1 MTKRFSLR
9 HDNIAKQNR
18 KEKSVMYS
26 KYIVLPRRLSYS
38 SVFSVKPEPVTTL
51 WYMLHEIVDPRR
63 AQGRRHDLPTL
74 LTLAILALCSGHL
87 SYLAMK
93 EWCVNYQESIV
104 STVPFLAGHM
114 PNEATFHRV
123 FGSLDEKALEEVL
136 RAWIQRVIPTE
147 FGEGIAIDGKTLHKT
162 GVHIVAAF
170 AHKAKAVLFEIGT
183 DEKGKELVIGPEVIK
198 RIAIKDRIVTGDALF
213 TQRSL
218 CELIIS
224 RNGGYL
230 FRVKGNQ
237 DALEKEVRLFFKE
250 PPFQTVLKT
259 HTTVDRWKGQVERR
273 EITVSSDPQ
282 IIKYLSWPGL
292 THIWQMKK
300 IVTKKGGATSEIS
313 VGIACIP
320 KTLLGNLPIAEKI
333 TDTIRTHWS
342 IEIRGHRTRD
352 VVFHEDHATIRKGHA
367 PQVMAALRNLVTS
380 IFHRGTVRSF
390 PTAMR
395 RFAAKPEELFNFLG
409 LQAIQQT
416 QIVA

>member
-1 MTKRFSLR
+1 M
-9 HDNIAKQNR
+9 
-18 KEKSVMYS
+18 
-26 KYIVLPRRLSYS
+26 
-38 SVFSVKPEPVTTL
+38 FSVKPEPVTTL
-51 WYMLHEIVDPRR
+51 WYMLHEVPDPRR

-93 EWCVNYQESIV
+93 EWCINYQEILV
-104 STVPFLAGHM
+104 SKVPLLGRHM
-114 PNEATFHRV
+114 PDTATFHRV
-123 FGSLDEKALEEVL
+123 FSSLDEKALEEVL
-136 RAWIQRVIPTE
+136 RAWIQTVIPTE

-170 AHKAKAVLFEIGT
+170 AHKAKAVLFAIGT

-198 RIAIKDRIVTGDALF
+198 KIAVKDRIVTGDALF
-213 TQRSL
+213 TQRTF
-218 CELIIS
+218 CELVTA
-224 RNGGYL
+224 RAGGYL

-237 DALEKEVRLFFKE
+237 DTLEKEIRLFFKE
-250 PPFQTVLKT
+250 PPFKTALKT
-259 HTTVDRWKGQVERR
+259 HTTVDRWKGQVEKR
-273 EITVSSDPQ
+273 EITVSEDPQ

-292 THIWQMKK
+292 THIWQMRKT
-300 IVTKKGGATSEIS
+300 VTKKGVATIEVS

-320 KTLLGNLPIAEKI
+320 EELLGNLPIAEKI

-352 VVFHEDHATIRKGHA
+352 MVFNEDHATIRKGHA

-395 RFAAKPEELFNFLG
+395 RFAAKPEELFDFLG
-409 LQAIQQT
+409 LQAVQNA
-416 QIVA
+416 QIYA

>member
-1 MTKRFSLR
+1 ML
-9 HDNIAKQNR
+9 
-18 KEKSVMYS
+18 S
-26 KYIVLPRRLSYS
+26 KYIVLPRSLSYS

-51 WYMLHEIVDPRR
+51 WYMLHEIPDPRR

-74 LTLAILALCSGHL
+74 LTLAILSLCSGHL

-93 EWCVNYQESIV
+93 EWCINYQDILLNK
-104 STVPFLAGHM
+104 VPFLGRHM

-123 FGSLDEKALEEVL
+123 FSTLSEKALEEVL
-136 RAWIQRVIPTE
+136 GAWIQTVIPLVK
-147 FGEGIAIDGKTLHKT
+147 GEGIAIDGKTIHKT

-170 AHKAKAVLFEIGT
+170 AHIAKAVLFEIGT

-198 RIAIKDRIVTGDALF
+198 KISVKDRIVTGDALF
-213 TQRSL
+213 TQRTF
-218 CELIIS
+218 CELITS

-237 DALEKEVRLFFKE
+237 DTLEKDIRLFFKD
-250 PPFQTVLKT
+250 PPFKTSLKA
-259 HTTVDRWKGQVERR
+259 HTTVDCWKGQVEKR
-273 EITVSSDPQ
+273 EISVSSDPQ
-282 IIKYLSWPGL
+282 LIDYLQWPGL
-292 THIWQMKK
+292 THVWQMRKTVSKK
-300 IVTKKGGATSEIS
+300 EETIIEVS

-320 KTLLGNLPIAEKI
+320 EELLDNLPIVEKI
-333 TDTIRTHWS
+333 TDTIRTHWG

-352 VVFHEDHATIRKGHA
+352 TVFNEDHATIRKGHA

-395 RFAAKPEELFNFLG
+395 RFAAKPEELFDFLG
-409 LQAIQQT
+409 LTTVQKAH
-416 QIVA
+416 VYA